1 MKVIQGRILR
11 DCLAAHGDAKGRLLA
26 WLAEAETAAWTS
38 PNELK
43 ARYPSAS
50 LLRDNRCVFNIGGN
64 RYRLVVKIN
73 YGTGVIH
80 VRWCGTH
87 AEYDRIDAET
97 I

>member
-1 MKVIQGRILR
+1 MKVIQGRVLEGCQRTHADIS
-11 DCLAAHGDAKGRLLA
+11 GRLAA
-26 WLAEAETAAWTS
+26 WLAEVQSATWTS
-38 PNELK
+38 PNDLK

-50 LLRDNRCVFNIGGN
+50 LLANNRCVFNIGGN
-64 RYRLVVKIN
+64 RYRLVVVIN
-73 YGTGVIH
+73 YEVGLVL

>member
-1 MKVIQGRILR
+1 MKVIQRRILQG
-11 DCLAAHGDAKGRLLA
+11 CLASHADAKGRLLA
-26 WLAEAETAAWTS
+26 WLAEADAATWTS
-38 PNELK
+38 PNDLK

-73 YGTGVIH
+73 Y
-80 VRWCGTH
+80 
-87 AEYDRIDAET
+87 EIDAET